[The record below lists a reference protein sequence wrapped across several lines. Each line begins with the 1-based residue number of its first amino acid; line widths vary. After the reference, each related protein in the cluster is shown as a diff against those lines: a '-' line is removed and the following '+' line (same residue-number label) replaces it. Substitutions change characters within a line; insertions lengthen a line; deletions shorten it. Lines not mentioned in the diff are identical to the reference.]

1 MPEETTKPTEQ
12 INNTNFSEDDKN
24 KRWKGLKQDAKSGK
38 YIVYITESSERLFD
52 DIDSA
57 VDYMVKAG
65 YNQSLVKTAGS
76 PEFSGV
82 ERGQKNIDGVK
93 QVQITRKLVQ
103 DKATGQWKVKE
114 RVRTD
119 VIKEDDESAKEAY
132 KNIDQEK
139 LDADE
144 IKSVE
149 EIKQEDKEQAKEK
162 AEEVKLDETAE
173 EKPVEKESSYDNEFD
188 FEEIAKCSHCGC
200 NIYPYSIDDATFDRE
215 SLANAFCPSCG
226 YGLGEAQINEQSLDN
241 LIKGYK

>member
-1 MPEETTKPTEQ
+1 MPEQTNKPTEQ
-12 INNTNFSEDDKN
+12 VNNTNFSEDDKN
-24 KRWKGLKQDAKSGK
+24 KRWKGIKQDARSGK
-38 YIVYITESSERLFD
+38 FIVYITESSERLFD

-57 VDYMVKAG
+57 VDYMVQA
-65 YNQSLVKTAGS
+65 YHEVNITKTAGS

-119 VIKEDDESAKEAY
+119 VIKEDDDSAKEAY

-144 IKSVE
+144 IKSVD
-149 EIKQEDKEQAKEK
+149 EIKDDTEQEEF
-162 AEEVKLDETAE
+162 
-173 EKPVEKESSYDNEFD
+173 VEKESS
-188 FEEIAKCSHCGC
+188 FEPVATCSHCGC
-200 NIYPYSIDDATFDRE
+200 AIYPYSVSDEAFDRQQ
-215 SLANAFCPSCG
+215 LADAYCPACG
-226 YGLGEAQINEQSLDN
+226 YGLGEAKPNEQSVDN
-241 LIKGYK
+241 LIKGY

>member
-1 MPEETTKPTEQ
+1 MPEQTTKPTEQ
-12 INNTNFSEDDKN
+12 VNNTNFSEDDKN
-24 KRWKGLKQDAKSGK
+24 KRWKGIKQDARSGK
-38 YIVYITESSERLFD
+38 FIVYITESSERLFD

-57 VDYMVKAG
+57 VDYMVKAAKEV
-65 YNQSLVKTAGS
+65 NITKTAGS

-119 VIKEDDESAKEAY
+119 VIKEDDESAKDAY
-132 KNIDQEK
+132 QNIDQEK

-149 EIKQEDKEQAKEK
+149 EIKTEDKEQAKEH
-162 AEEVKLDETAE
+162 EDF
-173 EKPVEKESSYDNEFD
+173 VEKESS
-188 FEEIAKCSHCGC
+188 FEPVATCSHCGC
-200 NIYPYSIDDATFDRE
+200 AIYPYSISDEVFDRQQ
-215 SLANAFCPSCG
+215 LADAYCPACG
-226 YGLGEAQINEQSLDN
+226 YGLGEAQPNEQSVDN
-241 LIKGYK
+241 LIKGY

>member
-1 MPEETTKPTEQ
+1 MPEQTNKPTEQ
-12 INNTNFSEDDKN
+12 VNNTNFSEDDKN
-24 KRWKGLKQDAKSGK
+24 KRWKGIKQDARSGK
-38 YIVYITESSERLFD
+38 FIVYITESSERLFD

-57 VDYMVKAG
+57 VDYMVQA
-65 YNQSLVKTAGS
+65 YHEVNITKTAGS

-119 VIKEDDESAKEAY
+119 VIKEDDKSAKDAY

-144 IKSVE
+144 IKSVD
-149 EIKQEDKEQAKEK
+149 EIKDDTEQEEF
-162 AEEVKLDETAE
+162 
-173 EKPVEKESSYDNEFD
+173 VEKESS
-188 FEEIAKCSHCGC
+188 FEPVATCSHCGC
-200 NIYPYSIDDATFDRE
+200 AIYPYSVSDEAFDRQQ
-215 SLANAFCPSCG
+215 LADAYCPACG
-226 YGLGEAQINEQSLDN
+226 YGLGEAKLNEQSVDN
-241 LIKGYK
+241 LIKGY

>member
-1 MPEETTKPTEQ
+1 MPEQTNKPTEQ
-12 INNTNFSEDDKN
+12 VNNTNFSEDDKN
-24 KRWKGLKQDAKSGK
+24 KRWKGIKQDARSGK
-38 YIVYITESSERLFD
+38 FIVYITESSERLFD

-57 VDYMVKAG
+57 VDYMVQA
-65 YNQSLVKTAGS
+65 YHEVNITKTAGS

-119 VIKEDDESAKEAY
+119 VIKEDDKSAKDAY

-144 IKSVE
+144 IKSVD
-149 EIKQEDKEQAKEK
+149 EIKDDTEQEEF
-162 AEEVKLDETAE
+162 
-173 EKPVEKESSYDNEFD
+173 VEKESS
-188 FEEIAKCSHCGC
+188 FEPVATCSHCGC
-200 NIYPYSIDDATFDRE
+200 AIYPYSVSDEAFDRQQ
-215 SLANAFCPSCG
+215 LADAYCPACG
-226 YGLGEAQINEQSLDN
+226 YGLGEAKPNEQSVDN
-241 LIKGYK
+241 LIKGY

>member
-1 MPEETTKPTEQ
+1 MPEETTKPMEQ
-12 INNTNFSEDDKN
+12 SGQTSFSEDDKN

-57 VDYMVKAG
+57 VDYMVKAY
-65 YNQSLVKTAGS
+65 YNQSITKTAGS

-119 VIKEDDESAKEAY
+119 VIKDDDQAAKDAY
-132 KNIDQEK
+132 INIDQEK

-144 IKSVE
+144 IKPVE
-149 EIKQEDKEQAKEK
+149 EIKQEDKEQHI
-162 AEEVKLDETAE
+162 DEDLSE
-173 EKPVEKESSYDNEFD
+173 PVEKESSYDNEFD

-215 SLANAFCPSCG
+215 SLASAFCPSCG
-226 YGLGEAQINEQSLDN
+226 YGLGDAQVNEQSVDN
-241 LIKGYK
+241 LVKGYK

>member
-1 MPEETTKPTEQ
+1 MPEQTTKPTEQ
-12 INNTNFSEDDKN
+12 VNNTNFSEDDKS
-24 KRWKGLKQDAKSGK
+24 KRWKGIKQDSRSGK
-38 YIVYITESSERLFD
+38 FIVYITESSEHLFD

-57 VDYMVKAG
+57 VDYMVQA
-65 YNQSLVKTAGS
+65 YHEVNITKTAGS

-119 VIKEDDESAKEAY
+119 VIKEDDDSAKDAY

-144 IKSVE
+144 IKSVD
-149 EIKQEDKEQAKEK
+149 EIKTEDNTQEDSY
-162 AEEVKLDETAE
+162 
-173 EKPVEKESSYDNEFD
+173 VEKESSLEP
-188 FEEIAKCSHCGC
+188 IATCSHCGC
-200 NIYPYSIDDATFDRE
+200 AIYPYSISDEAFDRQQ
-215 SLANAFCPSCG
+215 LADAFCPACG
-226 YGLGEAQINEQSLDN
+226 YGLGEAQNNEQSVDN
-241 LIKGYK
+241 LIKGY

>member
-1 MPEETTKPTEQ
+1 MPEQETKPMEQ
-12 INNTNFSEDDKN
+12 SGQTSFSEDDKN

-65 YNQSLVKTAGS
+65 YKSSIEKTAGS

-119 VIKEDDESAKEAY
+119 VIKDDDKSAKDAY
-132 KNIDQEK
+132 INIDQEK

-144 IKSVE
+144 IKSFDE
-149 EIKQEDKEQAKEK
+149 LKNEDKEKSK
-162 AEEVKLDETAE
+162 E
-173 EKPVEKESSYDNEFD
+173 EKLNNTESGESVEKESSYDNEFD

-200 NIYPYSIDDATFDRE
+200 NIYPYSIDDATFDRD
-215 SLANAFCPSCG
+215 SLAEAFCPACG
-226 YGLGEAQINEQSLDN
+226 YGLSEAQINEQSVDN